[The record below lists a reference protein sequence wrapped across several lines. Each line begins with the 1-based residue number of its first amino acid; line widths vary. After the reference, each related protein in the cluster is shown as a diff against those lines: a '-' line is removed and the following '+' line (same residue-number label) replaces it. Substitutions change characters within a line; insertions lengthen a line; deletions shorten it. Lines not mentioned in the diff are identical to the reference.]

1 MLRGLKLAIIMI
13 FCLACLVF
21 VLSAAVLHPETN
33 DSVEYQNATHNLLKN
48 NLLYAG
54 EINKSIDYRL
64 FSKRTA
70 GYPLFL
76 IFQNNVSWVVGIA
89 SALLLILNYFLG
101 LGILRTL
108 TKKRKANH
116 TYSLI
121 FLLNVPLFLHTSFVM
136 ADLLLASIIN
146 LAVFVHCQKQTP
158 WCKKIVTLS
167 VLWCLG
173 VLVKPVILPSIL
185 LSPIVFAYLGFKQRK
200 FYFSSLLP
208 GLVFVLVSFFN
219 QQQTG
224 VFEYSSISTI
234 NLGQYNSKL
243 LISEKYGYDSAQS
256 YALKSEFM
264 VPRNKDAYLN
274 YKKNLQY
281 LATETIFTNWPSYL
295 KIHLLGS
302 VKMILDPGRYE
313 LCTFLGITPS
323 AFSLTEMIYA
333 KDWQKLKL
341 FMFSDIWVLLVFAVL
356 FIVNV
361 FKFLVF
367 AFCLKELR
375 EHLFFS
381 FIFLYF
387 FAVVGPVG
395 AARFMLPI
403 SVLYLVFCSVGW
415 ARVSDFF
422 QKRSKS

>member
-1 MLRGLKLAIIMI
+1 MLRGLRLAFTIL
-13 FCLACLVF
+13 FCSACLIF
-21 VLSAAVLHPETN
+21 VLSVAGLSPETN
-33 DSVEYQNATHNLLKN
+33 DSVEYQNAAHNLLKN

-76 IFQNNVSWVVGIA
+76 IFQNNVSWVVGLA

-101 LGILRTL
+101 LGILSTL

-116 TYSLI
+116 TYSWI

-146 LAVFVHCQKQTP
+146 LAVFVFCQKQTS
-158 WCKKIVTLS
+158 WSKKIVTLS
-167 VLWCLG
+167 ILWCLG

-185 LSPIVFAYLGFKQRK
+185 LSPIVFAYLGFKHRK

-243 LISEKYGYDSAQS
+243 LIAEKYGYDSAQS
-256 YALKSEFM
+256 YAFKSEFM

-295 KIHLLGS
+295 RIHLLGS
-302 VKMILDPGRYE
+302 IKMILDPGRYE
-313 LCTFLGITPS
+313 LYTFLGITPS

-341 FMFSDIWVLLVFAVL
+341 FMFSNIGVLLVYAVL

-367 AFCLKELR
+367 AFSLKGLR
-375 EHLFFS
+375 EHLFFC

-403 SVLYLVFCSVGW
+403 SVLYLVFCSIGW
-415 ARVSDFF
+415 TRVSDFF

>member
-116 TYSLI
+116 AYSLI
-121 FLLNVPLFLHTSFVM
+121 FLLNVPMFLHTSFVM

-146 LAVFVHCQKQTP
+146 LSAFVYYQKQTSWP
-158 WCKKIVTLS
+158 KKIVVLS
-167 VLWCLG
+167 VFWCLG

-185 LSPIVFAYLGFKQRK
+185 LCPIVFIYLVFKHRK
-200 FYFSSLLP
+200 LYFSTLLP
-208 GLVFVLVSFFN
+208 GLVLLLVSFAN
-219 QQQTG
+219 QHQTG

-256 YALKSEFM
+256 YATRSEFL
-264 VPRNKDAYLN
+264 VPRTQDEYLY
-274 YKKNLQY
+274 YKKNLQS
-281 LATETIFTNWPSYL
+281 LATETIFINLPSYL

-302 VKMILDPGRYE
+302 VKMILDPGRFE
-313 LCTFLGITPS
+313 LYTFLGITPS

-341 FMFSDIWVLLVFAVL
+341 FMFSNIGVLGVFLIL
-356 FIVNV
+356 FLINV
-361 FKFLVF
+361 FK
-367 AFCLKELR
+367 AFILIFNLKELR
-375 EHLFFS
+375 KHWFLGLL
-381 FIFLYF
+381 FLYF
-387 FAVVGPVG
+387 LAIAGPVG
-395 AARFMLPI
+395 AARFMLPV
-403 SVLYLVFCSVGW
+403 SVLYLVFFSVGW
-415 ARVSDFF
+415 VNLSDFF

>member
-1 MLRGLKLAIIMI
+1 MSTGLKLAFAAI
-13 FCLACLVF
+13 FCSACLVF
-21 VLSAAVLHPETN
+21 VLSAGGLHPETN
-33 DSVEYQNATHNLLKN
+33 DSVEYQKAAHNLLKN

-54 EINKSIDYRL
+54 EIKKNIDYRL

-76 IFQNNVSWVVGIA
+76 ILQNNILWVVGIA
-89 SALLLILNYFLG
+89 SAFLLLLNYFLG
-101 LGILRTL
+101 LSVLNALI
-108 TKKRKANH
+108 KKTNAKYV
-116 TYSLI
+116 YSWF
-121 FLLNVPLFLHTSFVM
+121 FLLNVPLFLHASFVM
-136 ADLLLASIIN
+136 ADLLLSSIIN
-146 LAVFVHCQKQTP
+146 LSAFVYCQKQTSWP
-158 WCKKIVTLS
+158 KKIVVLS

-185 LSPIVFAYLGFKQRK
+185 LCPIIFAYLGFKQRK

-208 GLVFVLVSFFN
+208 GLVFLLVSFAN
-219 QQQTG
+219 QYQTG
-224 VFEYSSISTI
+224 IFEYSSISTI

-243 LISEKYGYDSAQS
+243 LVSEKYGYDSAQS
-256 YALKSEFM
+256 YASRGEFE
-264 VPRNKDAYLN
+264 VPRTQNEYLD
-274 YKKNLQY
+274 YKKNLQS

-313 LCTFLGITPS
+313 LYTFLGITPS
-323 AFSLTEMIYA
+323 SFSLTEMVYA
-333 KDWQKLKL
+333 KDWQKLNR
-341 FMFSDIWVLLVFAVL
+341 FMFSNIGVLLLFTVL

-361 FKFLVF
+361 FKFLFF
-367 AFCLKELR
+367 AFGLKELR
-375 EHLFFS
+375 EHLFFG

-403 SVLYLVFCSVGW
+403 SVLYLVFCSIGW
-415 ARVSDFF
+415 TRVSDFF
-422 QKRSKS
+422 QKRSKG

>member
-89 SALLLILNYFLG
+89 SALLLIINYFLG
-101 LGILRTL
+101 LGILSTL

-116 TYSLI
+116 TYSWI

-146 LAVFVHCQKQTP
+146 LAVFVFCQKQTS
-158 WCKKIVTLS
+158 WSKKIVTLS
-167 VLWCLG
+167 ILWCLG

-185 LSPIVFAYLGFKQRK
+185 LSPIVFAYLGFKHRK

-243 LISEKYGYDSAQS
+243 LIAEKYGYDSAQS

-295 KIHLLGS
+295 KIHLIGS

-313 LCTFLGITPS
+313 LYTFLGITPS

-367 AFCLKELR
+367 AL
-375 EHLFFS
+375 
-381 FIFLYF
+381 
-387 FAVVGPVG
+387 A
-395 AARFMLPI
+395 
-403 SVLYLVFCSVGW
+403 
-415 ARVSDFF
+415 
-422 QKRSKS
+422 